1 MSLIGVIRR
10 LGAGLL
16 VLWLVSI
23 MTFLMVRL
31 IPGDPAHAVAGEH
44 ATPAEIAAIRSQLG
58 LDRPVFVQYFHWLAG
73 AVHGD
78 LGNSLTSSRPVA
90 TTIVQAI
97 PPTLSITVV
106 ALILAI
112 LFGVGAGVVAG
123 LKQGGWLDRAVTAV
137 TTVGIAVPGFWVAMI
152 LVSIFAMKL
161 HILPATGYRPLTAGF
176 GPWLQHVLLPG
187 AALALATA
195 AQIARQARGAVADV
209 LVEPYIRTA
218 RARGASGFLLV
229 RRHVLRNAAIP
240 VLTVIGL
247 QTGHLLGGV
256 IIVETVSG
264 VNGIGSLAL
273 RAVQDR
279 DYTMIQ
285 GYVLF
290 AAVVMVVV
298 NLAVDLAYQW
308 VNPKVRAA

>member
-1 MSLIGVIRR
+1 MSLFAVARR

-16 VLWLVSI
+16 VLWIVSI

-31 IPGDPAHAVAGEH
+31 IPGDPAAAVAGQT
-44 ATPAEIAAIRSQLG
+44 ASAADIAALRSQLG
-58 LDRPVFVQYFHWLAG
+58 LDRPVLVQYFRWLG
-73 AVHGD
+73 GVLHGD
-78 LGNSLTSSRPVA
+78 LGMSLTSSRPVA
-90 TTIVQAI
+90 ATILQAI
-97 PPTLSITVV
+97 PPTLSITLV
-106 ALILAI
+106 ALILATV
-112 LFGVGAGVVAG
+112 FGAGAGVVAG
-123 LKQGGWLDRAVTAV
+123 LNQGGWLDRAVTAV
-137 TTVGIAVPGFWVAMI
+137 TTAGIAMPGFWVAMVLI
-152 LVSIFAMKL
+152 SIFAMKL
-161 HILPATGYRPLTAGF
+161 HVLSATGYTPLGDGF

-195 AQIARQARGAVADV
+195 AQIARQTRGSVADV
-209 LVEPYIRTA
+209 MVEPYVRTA
-218 RARGASGFLLV
+218 RARGAWGSVLV

-264 VNGIGSLAL
+264 ISGIGTLAL

-279 DYTMIQ
+279 DYPMIQ

-290 AAVVMVVV
+290 VAVVMVVV
-298 NLAVDLAYQW
+298 NLVVDMAYQW